1 MVQEYVVLLQGWQGA
16 GNILQVLQIQQL
28 LQAGMAQPQPHH
40 QQQQQQQQQQQ
51 APQPN
56 QAQLNN
62 LNLLLLLP
70 SLANVMQVLA
80 SFLILHRR
88 DLEAASIA

>member
-1 MVQEYVVLLQGWQGA
+1 MVQRYVVLVQGWQGA

-28 LQAGMAQPQPHH
+28 LQGGLAQP
-40 QQQQQQQQQQQ
+40 QQQQQQ

-62 LNLLLLLP
+62 LNLLLP
-70 SLANVMQVLA
+70 SLANAMQVLA
-80 SFLILHRR
+80 SRIFVLHSSNF
-88 DLEAASIA
+88 EGCNNGA

>member
-1 MVQEYVVLLQGWQGA
+1 MVQRYVVLVQGWQGA

-28 LQAGMAQPQPHH
+28 LQGGLAQP
-40 QQQQQQQQQQQ
+40 QQQQQE

-62 LNLLLLLP
+62 LNLLLP
-70 SLANVMQVLA
+70 SLANAMQVLA
-80 SFLILHRR
+80 SRIFVLHSGNF
-88 DLEAASIA
+88 EGCNNGA